1 MGSSGS
7 VRRRRRTDFPHGVV
21 RPSSVFSADEVAT
34 ASVGRALLRPRAPR
48 GAWSL
53 EHFPVRRTPR
63 RFRSRST
70 STPGL
75 HSPSGRH
82 RRPPQRREPF
92 FASGSD
98 RRCPSHG
105 VCRPFSGHQLGGS
118 GSPGG
123 STRRHLAS
131 PGFSP
136 PRRLAPLQAFQSFLT
151 GPLLGF
157 APSGLR
163 SSRRSGA
170 LIEQTRALLIV
181 AHPARAHASSVL
193 ARTRFSARWIRPR
206 EGPGEPSSGLC
217 SLRESVP
224 L

>member
-1 MGSSGS
+1 MDSSES
-7 VRRRRRTDFPHGVV
+7 VHRRRRTDFPHGVV
-21 RPSSVFSADEVAT
+21 RPSSVLSADEVAT
-34 ASVGRALLRPRAPR
+34 ALVGRALLRPRAPR

-53 EHFPVRRTPR
+53 ELSLVRRALR
-63 RFRSRST
+63 RFRSQST

-105 VCRPFSGHQLGGS
+105 VCRPFSGRQLGGS

-131 PGFSP
+131 SGFSP
-136 PRRLAPLQAFQSFLT
+136 SRRLAPLRAFQSFPT

-157 APSGLR
+157 APSGPR

-170 LIEQTRALLIV
+170 LVEQTRALLTV
-181 AHPARAHASSVL
+181 ALPQASS
-193 ARTRFSARWIRPR
+193 R
-206 EGPGEPSSGLC
+206 
-217 SLRESVP
+217 
-224 L
+224 